1 MAAPSPFHIADLR
14 KDNEE
19 LREKNSEL
27 ANEITALKKGLFSK
41 EVLLQTLQR
50 NLRERDDS
58 IALCARLF
66 AKYDAPREES
76 QGSPTAAKDSI
87 TVKSA
92 RHASKFFFWPSN

>member
-66 AKYDAPREES
+66 AKYDAPT